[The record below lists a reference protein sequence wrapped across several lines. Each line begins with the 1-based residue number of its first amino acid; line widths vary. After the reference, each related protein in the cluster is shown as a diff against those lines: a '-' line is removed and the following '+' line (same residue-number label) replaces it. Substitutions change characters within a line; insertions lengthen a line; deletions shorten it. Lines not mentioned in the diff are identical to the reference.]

1 MVLAGLFQEELPSW
15 RHQQVSGFHEARTL
29 LLLLSS
35 PHLQGAA
42 PCLPQGCA
50 WQRIPMAQ
58 VEKQAA
64 HPQEGPSTFA
74 PRRATP
80 RECRRSSSSS
90 RVLSPILA
98 LSSVT
103 CRCCTWRWEYRVM
116 REILLLQVA
125 AKNYNK
131 TPRSDLGPGSRT
143 WSCSTRMS
151 QTPRVEVFKR
161 SSLIYLRVWQAYLWM
176 FKPDIPRRTTSLHP

>member
-90 RVLSPILA
+90 RNTES
-98 LSSVT
+98 
-103 CRCCTWRWEYRVM
+103 
-116 REILLLQVA
+116 
-125 AKNYNK
+125 
-131 TPRSDLGPGSRT
+131 
-143 WSCSTRMS
+143 
-151 QTPRVEVFKR
+151 
-161 SSLIYLRVWQAYLWM
+161 
-176 FKPDIPRRTTSLHP
+176 